1 MNVPILQVNDLKT
14 FYKTRFGDQVHAVD
28 GVSFDLKAGSKLGIA
43 GESGCGKSTLA
54 LSLMGYFMQPLHL
67 KSGTIVVSGNEVTR
81 MSKEDIRT
89 KILGKEIAYI
99 PQAAMNVL
107 NPTGRVKKF
116 VSDVLREHRP
126 ELTQKDVMDL
136 AAERFEML
144 GLERRVLEAYPHEL
158 SGGMKQRTVV
168 AISTIMNPKVLI
180 ADEPT
185 SALDVSSQ
193 KLVIKLIDQL
203 MNADIVKS
211 LIFITHE
218 LPLLYHVTDEILVM
232 YAGEIVERGTS
243 KELIFDAYHPYSQAL
258 MNAIVVPE
266 IGMKNKQL
274 SAIPGAPPN
283 LKFEITGCRYAE
295 RCSYVT
301 PACRL
306 GKIDT
311 LSVENRTYRCLRTLE
326 EVKSV

>member
-67 KSGTIVVSGNEVTR
+67 KSGTIVVSGNEVTS

-107 NPTGRVKKF
+107 NPTGRIKKF

-301 PACRL
+301 PACKL
-306 GKIDT
+306 GKIDMMT
-311 LSVENRTYRCLRTLE
+311 FENRTYRCTRTLE

>member
-54 LSLMGYFMQPLHL
+54 LSLMGCFMQPLHL
-67 KSGTIVVSGNEVTR
+67 KSGTIVVSGNEVTS

-107 NPTGRVKKF
+107 NPTGRIKKF

-126 ELTQKDVMDL
+126 ELSQKDVMDL

-266 IGMKNKQL
+266 IGMKSKQL

-301 PACRL
+301 PACKL
-306 GKIDT
+306 GKIDMLT
-311 LSVENRTYRCLRTLE
+311 VENRTYRCTRTLE

>member
-67 KSGTIVVSGNEVTR
+67 KSGTIVVSGSEVTS

-107 NPTGRVKKF
+107 NPTGRIKKF

-126 ELTQKDVMDL
+126 ELSQKDVMDL

-301 PACRL
+301 PACKL
-306 GKIDT
+306 GKIDMMT
-311 LSVENRTYRCLRTLE
+311 VENRTYRCTRTLE